1 MIIRRHQTD
10 NRGMTLVE
18 LLVAIVLLAIVVV
31 PLLHTFVSSAR
42 ANQKARERL
51 RLTTAAQD
59 IMEGLK
65 ADSIE
70 ELAYQFN
77 YPDVSHASNPDIKAE
92 NEFHVLRRNLIE
104 GTPEEVR
111 VELDEGTREVSGVSK
126 VDAGETDEDKAPSV
140 RSTDGGVTYQFT
152 EKPSGKYFFTMDNV
166 TLQNMQFDA
175 LVEVDATRYRSGG
188 SITADTAKHNEKEVI
203 DITGMDTKYDA
214 FFVQPADMVATV
226 VQEMNTKFA
235 PATALT
241 SKDLSMKIAV
251 STSSVTSA
259 GKTLTKAKVIYT
271 FTTDVIAPAT
281 DPYEYQKE
289 YDFFSNYAT
298 GAELRNVYLFYFPL
312 YEARLSTPDEI
323 EYSNPDSVPAT
334 LYIVKQQ
341 PANTVGLS
349 AKEQSYHCKFNIE
362 ESGTISNPITKLRTN
377 LDINLYDV
385 YTPEAT
391 PIPLDGIE
399 FTYNKGS
406 FARYRKDFGASN
418 LSGEEVIDRVFDI
431 TIDLYQSGA
440 HANGFPIADKLTTLS
455 GGKN

>member
-1 MIIRRHQTD
+1 MIDRLELNAKGQELREQFGEDAVSPIDIFAVAGQID
-10 NRGMTLVE
+10 DLTLVFYPLGE
-18 LLVAIVLLAIVVV
+18 NISGMCIRDQNVKLVAINSGMSYGRQRYSLAHEFYHLYYDDAMGYNVCAKK
-31 PLLHTFVSSAR
+31 F
-42 ANQKARERL
+42 
-51 RLTTAAQD
+51 
-59 IMEGLK
+59 
-65 ADSIE
+65 
-70 ELAYQFN
+70 
-77 YPDVSHASNPDIKAE
+77 DIKAE

-298 GAELRNVYLFYFPL
+298 GAELRNVYLFYFP
-312 YEARLSTPDEI
+312 I
-323 EYSNPDSVPAT
+323 
-334 LYIVKQQ
+334 
-341 PANTVGLS
+341 
-349 AKEQSYHCKFNIE
+349 C
-362 ESGTISNPITKLRTN
+362 
-377 LDINLYDV
+377 
-385 YTPEAT
+385 
-391 PIPLDGIE
+391 
-399 FTYNKGS
+399 
-406 FARYRKDFGASN
+406 
-418 LSGEEVIDRVFDI
+418 
-431 TIDLYQSGA
+431 
-440 HANGFPIADKLTTLS
+440 
-455 GGKN
+455 

>member
-1 MIIRRHQTD
+1 MIIRRHQTN

-77 YPDVSHASNPDIKAE
+77 YPDVMHASNPDIKEE
-92 NEFHVLRRNLIE
+92 NEFHVLRRDLIK

-111 VELDEGTREVSGVSK
+111 VELDEGTREASGVSD
-126 VDAGETDEDKAPSV
+126 VDAGETDEDKSPSV
-140 RSTDGGVTYQFT
+140 RSTDGGVTYNFT

-175 LVEVDATRYRSGG
+175 LVEIDATRYRVDG
-188 SITADTAKHNEKEVI
+188 SITEDTARHNEKEVI
-203 DITGMDTKYDA
+203 DITGMDAKYDA
-214 FFVQPADMVATV
+214 FFVQPADMMATV
-226 VQEMNTKFA
+226 VQEMNTKFV

-241 SKDLSMKIAV
+241 TKDLSMKIAI
-251 STSSVTSA
+251 STSSVMSA

-271 FTTDVIAPAT
+271 FTTDVIAPET

-312 YEARLSTPDEI
+312 YEARHSIADVI
-323 EYSNPDSVPAT
+323 EYSNPDSIPST

-341 PANTVGLS
+341 PVNTVGLS
-349 AKEQSYHCKFNIE
+349 MKEQAYHCRFNLIE
-362 ESGTISNPITKLRTN
+362 AGTRSDPITKFRTN
-377 LDINLYDV
+377 LGKNLFDV

-391 PIPLDGIE
+391 PTSLSGIE
-399 FTYNKGS
+399 YCFNGG
-406 FARYRKDFGASN
+406 AMDPEPFGVGN
-418 LSGEEVIDRVFDI
+418 LSGEQVIDRVFDI
-431 TIDLYQSGA
+431 TIDLYRSGA

-455 GGKN
+455 GSKN